1 MTIEESK
8 VMWNLEKEN
17 INFKLLTKEMK
28 ALYDKVDELINDG
41 TITYE
46 DFTNDMI
53 DALTNNII
61 SNGQANAE
69 PNRAEQINAI
79 CESLLNKY
87 EEYHRI
93 EPTEGDTGILADNT
107 ELSDE
112 LELCESECTDGTC

>member
-8 VMWNLEKEN
+8 MMWKLEKEN

-61 SNGQANAE
+61 SNGQANTE
-69 PNRAEQINAI
+69 PNRAEQINVI

-93 EPTEGDTGILADNT
+93 EPTEGDTGVLADNT

-112 LELCESECTDGTC
+112 LELCESKCTIETC

>member
-8 VMWNLEKEN
+8 IMWNLEKEN
-17 INFKLLTKEMK
+17 INFKLLTKGMK

-61 SNGQANAE
+61 SNGQANTE

-93 EPTEGDTGILADNT
+93 ESTEGDTGVLADNT
-107 ELSDE
+107 ELSNKTR
-112 LELCESECTDGTC
+112 LCESECTNGTC